1 MQRLGICLC
10 AVWCTPSA
18 SGRRG
23 LPVGLS
29 PYLPSRCM
37 LYLFIW
43 LCDRAPPRARALLPR
58 NPIPIVWLTGWT
70 SAVRGCAGV
79 FWGEEARF
87 SFRLVFT
94 YVPRRALGRASG
106 VGSPPGGAGSPTHTG
121 GEPWGDCN
129 LPHIMRVRARVCRDS
144 SRHVSADTRPETPRV
159 TL

>member
-1 MQRLGICLC
+1 MLSCPQPDPNRLANWVDQC
-10 AVWCTPSA
+10 SA
-18 SGRRG
+18 R
-23 LPVGLS
+23 V
-29 PYLPSRCM
+29 
-37 LYLFIW
+37 
-43 LCDRAPPRARALLPR
+43 LL
-58 NPIPIVWLTGWT
+58 LG
-70 SAVRGCAGV
+70 SFG
-79 FWGEEARF
+79 GEEARF